1 MKSLPLKIFCFA
13 LILTFNFVLS
23 VNKKNK
29 NNLGLNSQK
38 LNLKNRNDN
47 KITKKTKNKEK
58 ENAEKIGIRISLISK
73 EIDLLEKE
81 INDFKKN
88 KKNKNKNSNNNK
100 KSFFNFL
107 QAEKQKNRLTRFIW
121 ALLFVILFTVGLFF
135 IVKSSVDWATRSK
148 GELNKLKDQR
158 MREITDLLNNEFKRG
173 N

>member
-1 MKSLPLKIFCFA
+1 MKRLPLKIFCFA

-38 LNLKNRNDN
+38 LNLKNKNEN
-47 KITKKTKNKEK
+47 KITKKSKNKEK

-88 KKNKNKNSNNNK
+88 KNKNSNNNK
-100 KSFFNFL
+100 TTFFNFL